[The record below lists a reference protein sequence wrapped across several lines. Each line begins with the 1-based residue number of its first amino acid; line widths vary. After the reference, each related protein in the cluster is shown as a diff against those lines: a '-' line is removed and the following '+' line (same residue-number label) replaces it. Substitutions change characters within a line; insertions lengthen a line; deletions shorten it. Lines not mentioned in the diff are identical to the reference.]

1 MLNQLPDGIFLFK
14 INDKKSRLL
23 CEICSK
29 LTIKTPERRYVRR
42 CGVFINFKP
51 FFYVLVFVLVLSK

>member
-1 MLNQLPDGIFLFK
+1 MLNQLRDGIFLFK

-42 CGVFINFKP
+42 CGVFIDFKP
-51 FFYVLVFVLVLSK
+51 FFMFWFLCWF

>member
-1 MLNQLPDGIFLFK
+1 MLNRLPDGIFLFK

-29 LTIKTPERRYVRR
+29 LTIKTPERRYGRR

-51 FFYVLVFVLVLSK
+51 FFMLWFLCWF

>member
-42 CGVFINFKP
+42 YGVFINFKP
-51 FFYVLVFVLVLSK
+51 FFMLWFLCWF